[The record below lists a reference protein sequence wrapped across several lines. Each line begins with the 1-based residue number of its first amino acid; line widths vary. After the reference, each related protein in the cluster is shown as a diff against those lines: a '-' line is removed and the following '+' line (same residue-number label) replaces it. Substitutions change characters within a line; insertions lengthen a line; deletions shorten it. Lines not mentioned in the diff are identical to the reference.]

1 MSYQDDAGLSQDE
14 HHNLVKIQKINHNLL
29 MHHQKYQEDS
39 FSNFTDDLD
48 DNDFDE

>member
-1 MSYQDDAGLSQDE
+1 
-14 HHNLVKIQKINHNLL
+14 

-48 DNDFDE
+48 DHDFDEQFQENL